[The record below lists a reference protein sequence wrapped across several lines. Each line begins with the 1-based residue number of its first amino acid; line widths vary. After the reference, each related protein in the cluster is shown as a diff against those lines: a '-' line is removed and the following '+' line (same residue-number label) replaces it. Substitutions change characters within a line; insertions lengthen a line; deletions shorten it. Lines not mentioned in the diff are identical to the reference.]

1 MDQLFKLITIEG
13 LPQTGKTTMAYE
25 RALSPYY
32 KDSAIVVVSATQ
44 DTARDAKRRFA
55 LRLQNIASDK
65 SITLDRDIQFLSA
78 PYLAGAP
85 DHVYEMTRLFIM
97 DSIDHMS
104 WNAAARIIETAKKM
118 AKGYNLPKD
127 VIVIRT
133 TLPN

>member
-65 SITLDRDIQFLSA
+65 SITQQSPYYGALSC
-78 PYLAGAP
+78 
-85 DHVYEMTRLFIM
+85 RLSGCRSF
-97 DSIDHMS
+97 
-104 WNAAARIIETAKKM
+104 E
-118 AKGYNLPKD
+118 
-127 VIVIRT
+127 
-133 TLPN
+133 